1 MQYYQ
6 AVRLGEAE
14 ALRSQSLLAKYT
26 GMAVAA
32 MIVKE
37 TSGGWAPVGVEN
49 FYAVVNKDENL
60 CLLVLCDGDGY
71 VKAMSNT
78 MPCRVAESLAA
89 KMESDGLRRFLGR
102 LTLPL

>member
-6 AVRLGEAE
+6 AVRLGEAA
-14 ALRSQSLLAKYT
+14 ALRSQNLLAKYT
-26 GMAVAA
+26 GIALAA

-37 TSGGWAPVGVEN
+37 SPDGWAPVGEEN
-49 FYAVVNKDENL
+49 FYAIVNKGENL

-89 KMESDGLRRFLGR
+89 KMEKDGISRFLGR

>member
-6 AVRLGEAE
+6 AVRMGEE
-14 ALRSQSLLAKYT
+14 AAARSQSLLAKYT

-37 TSGGWAPVGVEN
+37 TSEGWVPVGEEN
-49 FYAVVNKDENL
+49 FYAIVNKDESL

-89 KMESDGLRRFLGR
+89 KMEKDGIRRFLGR